1 MGSAAIEFDTSF
13 EEDKLNEMFE
23 FDPVQTAQAVA
34 EAVLVLEKCPSDA
47 EISLFITDS
56 EGIRTVNRETR
67 DLDAVTDV
75 LSFPVFQYMEPGN
88 FGESE
93 GRDAECL
100 DPVTGRLMLGD
111 ILINADRVISQS
123 EEYGHSRKREFA
135 FLVAHSMLHL
145 IGYDHM
151 TEDDESIMNDRQEA
165 VLNSL
170 NITRE
175 DTI

>member
-1 MGSAAIEFDTSF
+1 MKQEGCPYE
-13 EEDKLNEMFE
+13 
-23 FDPVQTAQAVA
+23 A
-34 EAVLVLEKCPSDA
+34 EVSLTLCDGESIR
-47 EISLFITDS
+47 EI
-56 EGIRTVNRETR
+56 NREFR
-67 DLDAVTDV
+67 DRDSVTDV
-75 LSFPVFQYMEPGN
+75 LSFPMLEYETPGVFDNVEEDSP
-88 FGESE
+88 
-93 GRDAECL
+93 DAFNPE
-100 DPVTGRLMLGD
+100 TGDLILGD
-111 ILINADRVISQS
+111 IIICLDRVRLQA